1 MVRMIKQRT
10 IERLGMSGI
19 LYVVATPIGHLGDF
33 TTRGAEVLNQVQ
45 IIAAED
51 TRRTRVLLTHIG
63 HKGCDLLSLHE
74 HNEDRISASLVRRL
88 KAGDD
93 VALVSDAGTPLI
105 NDPGFQLLQLAWQ
118 EKIRVVPIPG
128 ACSITTALSV
138 CPIPCQPFRFVGFL
152 SSKAKVRQ
160 QALGQWL
167 LMPEALVFL
176 ESPHRIRATLAD
188 IAGLSNKRMLVGRE
202 MTKQFETFL
211 VGPAEQLL
219 GELAE
224 QPKGEF
230 VCIVEA
236 GEQVTAGFEV
246 AHVLEALLKELPPTQ
261 ASRIAASICGVRKKE
276 AYQIALQMA
285 QKDPS

>member
-1 MVRMIKQRT
+1 MIKQRI

-19 LYVVATPIGHLGDF
+19 LYVVATPIGHLGDL
-33 TTRGAEVLNQVQ
+33 TIRGVEVLNQVQ

-74 HNEDRISASLVRRL
+74 HNEDRVSSNLIKRLAS
-88 KAGDD
+88 GDD

-105 NDPGFQLLQLAWQ
+105 NDPGFLLLQLAWEAQ
-118 EKIRVVPIPG
+118 IRVVPIPG

-152 SSKAKVRQ
+152 SARAKVRH
-160 QALGQWL
+160 QALSQWL

-176 ESPHRIRATLAD
+176 ESPHRIRATLGD
-188 IAGLSNKRMLVGRE
+188 IAVLSNKRILVGRE

-211 VGPAEQLL
+211 VGSAVELL
-219 GELAE
+219 DQLAE

-230 VCIVEA
+230 VCVVEY
-236 GEQVTAGFEV
+236 GEEVSKEFELN
-246 AHVLEALLKELPPTQ
+246 HVLESLLKELSPTQ
-261 ASRIAASICGVRKKE
+261 ASRIAAGICGVRKKQ
-276 AYQIALQMA
+276 AYDVALQMS
-285 QKDPS
+285 KSENS

>member
-1 MVRMIKQRT
+1 M
-10 IERLGMSGI
+10 
-19 LYVVATPIGHLGDF
+19 VATPIGHLGDF

-74 HNEDRISASLVRRL
+74 HNEDRISENLIRRL
-88 KAGDD
+88 QAGDD

-118 EKIRVVPIPG
+118 AQIRVVPIPG

-152 SSKAKVRQ
+152 SAKAKVRQ
-160 QALGQWL
+160 QALSQWL

-176 ESPHRIRATLAD
+176 ESPHRIRSTLAD
-188 IAGLSNKRMLVGRE
+188 IAGLSDKRMLVGRE

-211 VGPAEQLL
+211 VGPAQVVLDQ
-219 GELAE
+219 LAE

-230 VCIVEA
+230 VCIVES
-236 GEQVTAGFEV
+236 GEQVTAGFEI

-276 AYQIALQMA
+276 AYQMALKMS
-285 QKDPS
+285 QKENR

>member
-1 MVRMIKQRT
+1 MIKQRI

-19 LYVVATPIGHLGDF
+19 LYVVATPIGHLGDL
-33 TTRGAEVLNQVQ
+33 TMRGVEVLNQVQ

-74 HNEDRISASLVRRL
+74 HNEDRVSSNLIKRLAS
-88 KAGDD
+88 GDD

-105 NDPGFQLLQLAWQ
+105 NDPGFLLLQLAWEAQ
-118 EKIRVVPIPG
+118 IRVVPIPG

-152 SSKAKVRQ
+152 SARAKVRH
-160 QALGQWL
+160 QALSQWL

-176 ESPHRIRATLAD
+176 ESPHRIRATLGD
-188 IAGLSNKRMLVGRE
+188 IAVLSNKRILVGRE

-211 VGPAEQLL
+211 VGSAVELL
-219 GELAE
+219 DQLAE

-230 VCIVEA
+230 VCVVEY
-236 GEQVTAGFEV
+236 GEEVSKEFELN
-246 AHVLEALLKELPPTQ
+246 HVLESLLKELSPTQ
-261 ASRIAASICGVRKKE
+261 ASRIAAGICGVRKKQ
-276 AYQIALQMA
+276 AYDVALQMS
-285 QKDPS
+285 KSENS

>member
-1 MVRMIKQRT
+1 M
-10 IERLGMSGI
+10 
-19 LYVVATPIGHLGDF
+19 VATPIGHLGDL
-33 TTRGAEVLNQVQ
+33 TIRGVEVLNQVQ

-74 HNEDRISASLVRRL
+74 HNEDRVSSNLIKRLAS
-88 KAGDD
+88 GDD

-105 NDPGFQLLQLAWQ
+105 NDPGFLLLQLAWQ
-118 EKIRVVPIPG
+118 AQIRVVPIPG

-152 SSKAKVRQ
+152 SARAKVRH
-160 QALGQWL
+160 QALSQWL

-176 ESPHRIRATLAD
+176 ESPHRIRATLGD
-188 IAGLSNKRMLVGRE
+188 IAVLSNKRILVGRE

-211 VGPAEQLL
+211 VGSAVELL
-219 GELAE
+219 DQLAE

-230 VCIVEA
+230 VCVVEY
-236 GEQVTAGFEV
+236 GEEVSKEFELN
-246 AHVLEALLKELPPTQ
+246 HVLESLLKELSPTQ
-261 ASRIAASICGVRKKE
+261 ASRIAAGICGVRKKQ
-276 AYQIALQMA
+276 AYDVALQMS
-285 QKDPS
+285 KSENS

>member
-1 MVRMIKQRT
+1 M
-10 IERLGMSGI
+10 
-19 LYVVATPIGHLGDF
+19 
-33 TTRGAEVLNQVQ
+33 
-45 IIAAED
+45 
-51 TRRTRVLLTHIG
+51 LLTHIG

-224 QPKGEF
+224 QPKGE
-230 VCIVEA
+230 
-236 GEQVTAGFEV
+236 QVTAGFEV